1 MNRMT
6 RLRLIT
12 ALCIGGLTYLAV
24 ITGLTIK
31 YNPGGGMMILGIFVG
46 VWMYYFVSIMN
57 LALNEI
63 AEARKKEPIDDP
75 SLAFAQYLFDK
86 DD

>member
-6 RLRLIT
+6 RLRLVT
-12 ALCIGGLTYLAV
+12 ALCIGGLTYMAV

-31 YNPGGGMMILGIFVG
+31 YNPGGEMMILGMFAG
-46 VWMYYFVSIMN
+46 VWMYCLASIMD
-57 LALNEI
+57 LAMNEI
-63 AEARKKEPIDDP
+63 AESRKREPIDDP

>member
-12 ALCIGGLTYLAV
+12 ALCIGGITCLTA

-31 YNPGGGMMILGIFVG
+31 YNPGGEMMILGVVIG
-46 VWMYYFVSIMN
+46 AGMYCLVDIMN
-57 LALNEI
+57 LAMNEI
-63 AEARKKEPIDDP
+63 VESRKREPIDDP

>member
-12 ALCIGGLTYLAV
+12 ALCIGGITCLTA

-31 YNPGGGMMILGIFVG
+31 YNPGGEMMILGMFTGI
-46 VWMYYFVSIMN
+46 WMYCLVSIMN
-57 LALNEI
+57 LALKEI
-63 AEARKKEPIDDP
+63 TESRKREPIDDP